1 MKRITLFL
9 LLIIAF
15 PLYSMNVERIADI
28 QVGFDTTDKTLRAW
42 NEQETH
48 NGEHIVLT
56 SVSRKINSQE
66 CTAYA
71 IQSDSENNPK
81 KTRIKKR
88 VEPDQDTVERLKA
101 AIDFYIKKKIVEAF
115 NR

>member
-9 LLIIAF
+9 LLINAW
-15 PLYSMNVERIADI
+15 PLYAMNFERIGDV

-42 NEQETH
+42 NEQETD

-56 SVSRKINSQE
+56 SVSRKINSPE

-71 IQSDSENNPK
+71 IQSDSEKNPK

-88 VEPDQDTVERLKA
+88 VDPDQDTVGRLKA
-101 AIDFYIKKKIVEAF
+101 AIDLYVKKKMTEAF
-115 NR
+115 N